1 LKKKISR
8 FNDARSLSTKFT
20 RASYGWTRASEYG
33 NSISQGN
40 GTCILIVDNTTPSTN
55 GTEPESI
62 PLANKSDDTLHDTD
76 WWAAGDRYSLLTWHS
91 TRC

>member
-1 LKKKISR
+1 MKKKISR

-40 GTCILIVDNTTPSTN
+40 GTCILIVDNKSPPGSKK
-55 GTEPESI
+55 EHSPETI
-62 PLANKSDDTLHDTD
+62 PLANKTEDGLQETD
-76 WWAAGDRYSLLTWHS
+76 
-91 TRC
+91 